1 MLSVNPRDAGGCRA
15 LAAARRALLPSTGE
29 AGVNDAPYLAYSRYL
44 RNRFGCAVY
53 RVSVDAG
60 FGCPNRESGRG
71 SGGCIYC
78 GEHGSRA
85 QYLES
90 AESGADGLRGQ
101 IEASI
106 SFVRRRYSAAG
117 FILYFQAFS
126 NTNAPV
132 GALARIYDEGLAA
145 APFLGLTVATRPDC
159 IDEQKSRLIASYRE
173 RGLEVWVELG
183 LQSANDRTLELINR
197 GHDAAEY
204 LRAYGMLKAAG
215 VKVAVHLILGLPG
228 ERAIDMERTARFVA
242 GLAPDGVKIHNLHIP
257 TDAPLARDF
266 LRGEVTA
273 PGPERHMEYTIA
285 LLERL
290 PAETVVMRLASDTP
304 SGRLAAPRRF
314 WPKHR
319 FAARLAEEMR
329 RRGARQGRLFAAG
342 ALDRGARFG

>member
-1 MLSVNPRDAGGCRA
+1 MRSVNPDGAGWRRA
-15 LAAARRALLPSTGE
+15 LAAARRALLQSTGE
-29 AGVNDAPYLAYSRYL
+29 AGVSDAPYLAYSRYL

-53 RVSVDAG
+53 RVAVDAG
-60 FGCPNRESGRG
+60 FGCPNRKAGRG

-85 QYLES
+85 PYLGS
-90 AESGADGLRGQ
+90 AQSLQRQ
-101 IEASI
+101 IKASI
-106 SFVRRRYSAAG
+106 EFVRRRYSAAA

-132 GALARIYDEGLAA
+132 GELAGIYDEGLAA
-145 APFLGLTVATRPDC
+145 ATFVGLTVATRPDC
-159 IDEQKSRLIASYRE
+159 IDEQKARLLASYRE

-183 LQSANDRTLELINR
+183 LQSANDRTLELIDR

-204 LRAYGMLKAAG
+204 LRAYDALKTAG

-242 GLAPDGVKIHNLHIP
+242 GLAPDGVKIHSLHIP
-257 TDAPLARDF
+257 TDAPLVRDY

-273 PGPERHMEYTIA
+273 PGPERHLEYAIA
-285 LLERL
+285 MLERL

-304 SGRLAAPRRF
+304 AGRLAAPRRF

-329 RRGARQGRLFAAG
+329 RRGARQGRLFATG
-342 ALDRGARFG
+342 AVRA

>member
-1 MLSVNPRDAGGCRA
+1 M
-15 LAAARRALLPSTGE
+15 
-29 AGVNDAPYLAYSRYL
+29 NDAPYLTYSRYL
-44 RNRFGCAVY
+44 RDRFGCVVY
-53 RVSVDAG
+53 RVAVDAG

-78 GEHGSRA
+78 GENGSRA
-85 QYLES
+85 PYLERADG
-90 AESGADGLRGQ
+90 AEGADGAARASGTGSLQRQ

-106 SFVRRRYSAAG
+106 AFVRRRYSAAA

-132 GALARIYDEGLAA
+132 GELARIYDEGLAA

-159 IDEQKSRLIASYRE
+159 IDEQKARLLSSYRE

-183 LQSANDRTLELINR
+183 LQSANDRTLQLIDR
-197 GHDAAEY
+197 GHNAADY
-204 LRAYGMLKAAG
+204 LRAYGILKAAG

-242 GLAPDGVKIHNLHIP
+242 GLEPDGVKIHNLHIP
-257 TDAPLARDF
+257 TDTPLARDF

-273 PGPERHMEYTIA
+273 PGPERHMEYAIA

-304 SGRLAAPRRF
+304 AGRLAAPRRF
-314 WPKHR
+314 WSKHR
-319 FAARLAEEMR
+319 FAVRLAEEMR
-329 RRGARQGRLFAAG
+329 RRGGRQGRLFAAG
-342 ALDRGARFG
+342 AVRA